1 MYIFKRPTV
10 KLKLQKLWEIL
21 FSVFLKCAG
30 KDNFKELI
38 ILLPKAFLTGGVPTE
53 EFSIRIQSIPL
64 DKQSCAFSSSNLYFQ
79 KSFFT
84 WNYKFWQILIHTEKT
99 RETIINLWYFIDVQF
114 YFTARGILN
123 TVICTAYFSDTFDS
137 VFNKKRETFLCFC
150 SIVCQ
155 KKEQIGYLEYSL

>member
-10 KLKLQKLWEIL
+10 KLKLQKLWEVL

-123 TVICTAYFSDTFDS
+123 TVICTAYFLTRLI
-137 VFNKKRETFLCFC
+137 VC
-150 SIVCQ
+150 SI
-155 KKEQIGYLEYSL
+155 KKEKLFCVFAV